1 MVPPPPHFINY
12 EASLT
17 IITGNLAEKM
27 DEAVKTLVDH
37 ESEGVWSTKDNEE
50 GIVQPYKILVFK
62 YVSMGDYITL
72 LAQSKI
78 PRNDFK
84 SGMKYDKLWLFFSA
98 EFAHFL
104 DEADLSEVRQNDES
118 ELQHVNAKQK
128 EKGIYLMSVEIKPI
142 FLPMLLI

>member
-1 MVPPPPHFINY
+1 MV
-12 EASLT
+12 
-17 IITGNLAEKM
+17 
-27 DEAVKTLVDH
+27 V
-37 ESEGVWSTKDNEE
+37 
-50 GIVQPYKILVFK
+50 
-62 YVSMGDYITL
+62 
-72 LAQSKI
+72 
-78 PRNDFK
+78 
-84 SGMKYDKLWLFFSA
+84 FSA